1 LVDMRIATFILVGV
15 LTPLAA
21 QEVKLPANFDKLAAK
36 AEESVDVTLDGSL
49 LRLAARFLSDRDNDQ
64 VKVKRLIA
72 GLQGIYV
79 RSFTFARDGEY
90 NMADVDALRAQ
101 AQSPTWSRI
110 VGVISKRNHE
120 DVDVYFKN
128 AGGDKLGGILVIAA
142 EPRELTVVNIVGT
155 IDPEQL
161 SDLGGEFHIPK
172 LEIKAGYHRRREPR

>member
-1 LVDMRIATFILVGV
+1 MRIATFILAGV

-21 QEVKLPANFDKLAAK
+21 QEIRLPANLDKLAAK
-36 AEESVDVTLDGSL
+36 AEESVDVTLDGSM
-49 LRLAARFLSDRDNDQ
+49 LRLAARFLSDRDHDQ

-90 NMADVDALRAQ
+90 NMADVDSLRAQ
-101 AQSPTWSRI
+101 AQSPTWARI
-110 VGVISKRNHE
+110 VGVVSKRNHE

-128 AGGDKLGGILVIAA
+128 TGDKLGGVLIIAA

-155 IDPEQL
+155 IDPEDL